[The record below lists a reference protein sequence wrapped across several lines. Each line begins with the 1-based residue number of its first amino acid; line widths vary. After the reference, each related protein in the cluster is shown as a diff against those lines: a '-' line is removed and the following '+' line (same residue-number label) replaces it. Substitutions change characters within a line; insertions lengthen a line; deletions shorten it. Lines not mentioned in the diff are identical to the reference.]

1 MKEETLKKA
10 HNLEHDISEY
20 TDLLRSRKA
29 NYYTMLIKISCAYA
43 NAHDEYHGRVD
54 KEVWDKMLDV
64 VENERTKARRRL
76 AALTDDSEEGAEA
89 DVTDEFIEETAQAEE
104 PKPKKKGISIW
115 RWLFT
120 VLFIGL
126 VVLCAIQFKAIRH
139 YQKSEDEWVALS
151 ELWREKLDTCM
162 NRNERIY
169 NQLYEFQDI
178 RIKQLK
184 EQMKENDK

>member
-10 HNLEHDISEY
+10 HNLEHNISEY

-29 NYYTMLIKISCAYA
+29 DYYTMLIKISCAYS
-43 NAHDEYHGRVD
+43 NTHDEYHGRVS
-54 KEVWDKMLDV
+54 KELWDKMLDV
-64 VENERTKARRRL
+64 VENERTKDRRRL
-76 AALTDDSEEGAEA
+76 AALSDDSEEGAEA
-89 DVTDEFIEETAQAEE
+89 DVTDELIEETQAEE

-115 RWLFT
+115 RWLFA
-120 VLFIGL
+120 VLFVGL
-126 VVLCAIQFKAIRH
+126 VVLCGIQFKAIRH
-139 YQKSEDEWVALS
+139 YQKSEDEWVRLS

-184 EQMKENDK
+184 EQRENQK

>member
-10 HNLEHDISEY
+10 KNLECTIGEY

-29 NYYTMLIKISCAYA
+29 DYGTMLIKISCAYA
-43 NAHDEYHGRVD
+43 NKHDEYHGRVD
-54 KEVWDKMLDV
+54 KEVWCKMLDV
-64 VENERTKARRRL
+64 VENERAKTRCKL

-89 DVTDEFIEETAQAEE
+89 EVTEETTEETTPNNESE
-104 PKPKKKGISIW
+104 PKQKRISIW
-115 RWLFT
+115 RWLFA
-120 VLFIGL
+120 VLFAGL
-126 VVLCAIQFKAIRH
+126 IVLCGIQFKAIRN
-139 YQKSEDEWVALS
+139 YQKSEDEWVRLS

-184 EQMKENDK
+184 EQRENQK